1 MKTLPTQRLVLVAD
15 LLSVSVF
22 ALQGAVMAIQNN
34 LDLLGVMVLSF
45 VAALGGGILRDLLIG
60 ASPPQ
65 ALKAWWYPAL
75 AIGMGALT
83 FVFHRWA
90 MLIPPFPLTGIGAVG
105 LGLAAVAGTEKTLAY
120 GLHPFIA
127 VLIGGLNGVGGGV
140 IRDLMLNHIPTV
152 LRADILA
159 TAAMF
164 GAVVLIT
171 AQNFGLPARW
181 AAILGGG
188 ACIVLRLVSV
198 WQHWSLPHI
207 QGF

>member
-1 MKTLPTQRLVLVAD
+1 VKLPTQRLVLVAD

-22 ALQGAVMAIQNN
+22 AVQGAALAIQAN

-65 ALKAWWYPAL
+65 ALKTWWYPAL
-75 AIGMGALT
+75 AIAVGAAT
-83 FVFHRWA
+83 FVLHRWV
-90 MLIPPFPLTGIGAVG
+90 LQIPPPLLIGLDAVG

-127 VLIGGLNGVGGGV
+127 VLIGGLNGVGGGT
-140 IRDLMLNHIPTV
+140 IRDVLLDHVPTV
-152 LRADILA
+152 LRTDIYA
-159 TAAMF
+159 TAAMT
-164 GAVVLIT
+164 GAVVLIA
-171 AQNFGLPARW
+171 AQACGLPARW
-181 AAILGGG
+181 AAGLGFT
-188 ACIVLRLVSV
+188 ACVLLRLVSV

-207 QGF
+207 QAA